1 METNLV
7 DAAFP
12 QANGEVVRGKNHL
25 DNLDNDGE
33 KWLISYHWND
43 LFKESK
49 NFTDNIN

>member
-1 METNLV
+1 METNLA

-33 KWLISYHWND
+33 KYKIIFLIDQLS
-43 LFKESK
+43 LKRF
-49 NFTDNIN
+49 I